1 MAWQCARSQ
10 RISIES
16 YVRRRLERRR
26 QLITR
31 PPQTQLV
38 NLPCAILPEG
48 PFYFPFHLSFFY
60 ERPRAPLPST
70 GSRPLHISYAR
81 HHGVIAENQ
90 SYKSVL
96 LNKQTSRQ
104 N

>member
-60 ERPRAPLPST
+60 ERPRAPLPIHRQQT
-70 GSRPLHISYAR
+70 AAYI
-81 HHGVIAENQ
+81 VC
-90 SYKSVL
+90 
-96 LNKQTSRQ
+96 QTSRRDSRKSIVQ
-104 N
+104 ERFTE